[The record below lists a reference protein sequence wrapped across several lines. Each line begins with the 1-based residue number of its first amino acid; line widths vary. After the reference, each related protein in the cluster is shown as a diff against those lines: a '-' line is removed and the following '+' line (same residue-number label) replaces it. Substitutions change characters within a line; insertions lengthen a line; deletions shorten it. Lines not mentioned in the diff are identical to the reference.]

1 MLCFFIK
8 IILDENGECDGFII
22 FVVKSFCMCCL
33 IFFIMVGG
41 ICWYFCLKGV
51 GFVNFIWCCIL
62 FVLLMLIEF
71 VEKMFWYFLISF
83 WYFCFFE
90 LVREFEIFIL
100 LSIYFNGE
108 FGLVLIVFVI
118 EIGCILYKSF
128 LGGIDMVCIVILFIF
143 IGIILDFLK
152 L

>member
-1 MLCFFIK
+1 M
-8 IILDENGECDGFII
+8 
-22 FVVKSFCMCCL
+22 
-33 IFFIMVGG
+33 
-41 ICWYFCLKGV
+41 
-51 GFVNFIWCCIL
+51 
-62 FVLLMLIEF
+62 
-71 VEKMFWYFLISF
+71 
-83 WYFCFFE
+83 
-90 LVREFEIFIL
+90 REFEIFIL